1 MKLLPNMIA
10 IILVPILLFV
20 VLYIGPNAIVSCEWR
35 KEQSAI
41 ENGMSTAIRV
51 DFLEDYVVQVQ
62 PLYAEY
68 LVNRRFIEIGGET
81 KILFTY
87 ANSLSLLVSY
97 ALTTG

>member
-1 MKLLPNMIA
+1 MVLACLA
-10 IILVPILLFV
+10 YFSDCFAGIISAA
-20 VLYIGPNAIVSCEWR
+20 VLNRHHIPCINKNI
-35 KEQSAI
+35 I
-41 ENGMSTAIRV
+41 E

-87 ANSLSLLVSY
+87 ANSLALLVSY